1 MISSLIDIANF
12 SLLLFLCLF
21 IFALLGMELFAFTAY
36 EDRDGE
42 LVFGARNIQS
52 AYERGDTLM
61 WPRTNFNNIFNSL
74 VTVFIV
80 IIAEDWNGYMY
91 MYVRALGAESEVGRS
106 IAILYFIVLFIV
118 GNTIMLALFTAIL
131 LKSQDAD
138 IETLTRLI
146 DEREKRA
153 A

>member
-1 MISSLIDIANF
+1 
-12 SLLLFLCLF
+12 
-21 IFALLGMELFAFTAY
+21 MELFAFTAY